1 MGTGM
6 VRSVY
11 VLGGGQLTCH
21 SNSEWNYIS
30 WLTIP
35 CPEGGKSHTCWSQG
49 CREELSDLTSLH
61 PHSCIERE
69 EEDGSCPVL
78 EVCACCLSCSTGSR
92 KHWLLTQQPAVIQDS
107 LESAHWYL
115 AEMPW
120 HEWAASVPS
129 SFLCGPR
136 RSNPSWRLAVVT
148 TWERPVLWEVC
159 LGVISQSRS
168 PCGKEVGLIL
178 GEPRREG
185 RMNVLAYTNRM
196 YFECR
201 FSVVKCELWR
211 VLSAGGPWRAAVELS
226 WVYGSFCPVQKQ
238 QGIKLSLY
246 TAFRSG
252 HQLPL
257 MV

>member
-1 MGTGM
+1 MCWGVGSLPAIVIQNEIIFLDSLFSVQKGKKNHTLADHRDSG
-6 VRSVY
+6 RSY
-11 VLGGGQLTCH
+11 QT
-21 SNSEWNYIS
+21 
-30 WLTIP
+30 P
-35 CPEGGKSHTCWSQG
+35 
-49 CREELSDLTSLH
+49 LH

-78 EVCACCLSCSTGSR
+78 EVCVRCLSCSTGSR

-107 LESAHWYL
+107 LESMHWYL

-136 RSNPSWRLAVVT
+136 RSNPSWRLTVVT

-159 LGVISQSRS
+159 SGVMSQSRS
-168 PCGKEVGLIL
+168 PRGKEVGLIL

-201 FSVVKCELWR
+201 FSVMKCELWR
-211 VLSAGGPWRAAVELS
+211 AFSAGGPWKAAVELS
-226 WVYGSFCPVQKQ
+226 WVYGSSCPV
-238 QGIKLSLY
+238 
-246 TAFRSG
+246 
-252 HQLPL
+252 
-257 MV
+257 